1 MDRVATTGGNGVA
14 VCEICGGLGLITLDV
29 PVGHP
34 EFGKAFPCVCQTE
47 KVKTRKA
54 TQLRTIS
61 NLDMYVEKTFAA
73 FQIDYSLL
81 TDDDAYLRDIFAN
94 SDGTSHGLTEA
105 QRREIN
111 TAAERA
117 LHYAEEPQ
125 GWLLLQGT
133 YGIGK
138 THLAA
143 AIGNWRLDKGE
154 AVLFITVPDLL
165 DHLRA
170 TFGPTSEI
178 AYDERFEQIRT
189 ATLLILDDLG
199 AESQTAWAQEK
210 LYQLLNHRHTTKLP
224 TVVTTNRDVELLDAR
239 IRSRLLDQTLTQI
252 IRLTIPDRRSPL
264 KTWQEL
270 DLGNLDRYRD
280 MTFETFDMR
289 EDEGLPAAEIKRL
302 ERAVQI
308 ARYFAESPRGWLV
321 LTGEAGCGKTHLAA
335 AIAYETKCRGEQTLF
350 VTVSELLDH
359 LRATFYPGSTISYDK
374 RMEEIKRARILVLD
388 NLAIDRNL
396 SNWAR
401 DKLYD
406 ILTYR
411 FDYDLPTV
419 VTTYQPLQEMDNR
432 LKSRVTNESH
442 SEVVA
447 ITAPSYPGKTRKR
460 RAGAPRRLL

>member
-1 MDRVATTGGNGVA
+1 MVATASSNGVA

-34 EFGKAFPCVCQTE
+34 DFGKAFPCVCQAD
-47 KVKTRKA
+47 KVKSRKA
-54 TQLRTIS
+54 SQLRSIS
-61 NLDMYVEKTFAA
+61 NLDMYVEKTFAT

-81 TDDDAYLRDIFAN
+81 GKGDQYLREILAN
-94 SDGTSHGLTEA
+94 SEGTGSSLPEA

-117 LHYAEEPQ
+117 LHYAEDPQ

-143 AIGNWRLDKGE
+143 AIGNWRLDQGE
-154 AVLFITVPDLL
+154 SVLFITVPDLL

-170 TFGPTSEI
+170 TFGPSSEV
-178 AYDERFEQIRT
+178 AYDERFEQIR
-189 ATLLILDDLG
+189 ASALLILDDLG

-210 LYQLLNHRHTTKLP
+210 LYQLLNYRHTTKLP
-224 TVVTTNRDVELLDAR
+224 TVVTTNRDLELLDPR
-239 IRSRLLDQTLTQI
+239 IRSRLLDQSLSQI
-252 IRLTIPDRRSPL
+252 IRLNLPDRRSPL
-264 KTWQEL
+264 TTWQEL

-280 MTFETFDMR
+280 MSFDTFELR

-308 ARYFAESPRGWLV
+308 GRYFAESPRGWLV

-335 AIAYETKCRGEQTLF
+335 AIAQEAKHRGEQILF

-388 NLAIDRNL
+388 NLTIDKSL
-396 SNWAR
+396 SSWAR

-419 VTTYQPLQEMDNR
+419 ITTYQPLHEMDNR

-442 SEVVA
+442 SEVVP

-460 RAGAPRRLL
+460 KAAPPRRLL